1 MLEILALLVV
11 FGAYLETA
19 RRRGGPGGLS
29 WWLAFWGTW
38 CWAASLPCCW
48 VGVCT
53 CWWGELGWF
62 WSTGAFSFS
71 TAGDD
76 ACPAP
81 GRAQTAG
88 SSTSPPRWFVAAATQ
103 HRAAPLL

>member
-38 CWAASLPCCW
+38 C
-48 VGVCT
+48 
-53 CWWGELGWF
+53 
-62 WSTGAFSFS
+62 
-71 TAGDD
+71 
-76 ACPAP
+76 
-81 GRAQTAG
+81 
-88 SSTSPPRWFVAAATQ
+88 
-103 HRAAPLL
+103 